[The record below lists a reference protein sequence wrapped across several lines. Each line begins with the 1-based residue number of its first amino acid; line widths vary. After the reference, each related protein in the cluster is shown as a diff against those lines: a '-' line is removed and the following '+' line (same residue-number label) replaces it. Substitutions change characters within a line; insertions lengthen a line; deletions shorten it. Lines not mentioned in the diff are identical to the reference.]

1 MKHIH
6 VACAII
12 EQDGTVL
19 ATQRSAAMSMPFKW
33 EFPGGKIKQGETPEA
48 CLVRE
53 VWEELGIS
61 IQVGRALTP
70 RAHSYADFTVTL
82 YPFIC
87 TIRSGTLMLH
97 EHRDSVWLAPGQLE
111 NLDWAEADW
120 PILEE
125 YRKVISQDARF

>member
-12 EQDGTVL
+12 EQNGTVL

-33 EFPGGKIKQGETPEA
+33 EFPGGKIKQGETPQT

-70 RAHSYADFTVTL
+70 RTHSYADFIVTL

-97 EHRDSVWLAPGQLE
+97 EHRDSVWLAPDQLE

-125 YRKVISQDARF
+125 YRSSHFAG